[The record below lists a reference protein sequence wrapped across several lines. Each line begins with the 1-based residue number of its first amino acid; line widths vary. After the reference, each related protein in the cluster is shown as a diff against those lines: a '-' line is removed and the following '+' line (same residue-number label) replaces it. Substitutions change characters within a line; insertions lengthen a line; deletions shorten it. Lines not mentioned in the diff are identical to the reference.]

1 MENKNINDRRQD
13 GQGAPGQKQSGWLK
27 YPRKAMSGV
36 VYSAT
41 IVIMLAVSLLFSF
54 TLTAVV
60 SSTGIEL
67 ETLKKQDWYKYLS
80 YGLYQVA
87 YIAVV
92 LLFAFLYRQK
102 PREFGYRKTH
112 PKYFII
118 ALLAAFGLLFS
129 LNWVNGQFIKL
140 FELIGYTAPESSLP
154 SLEGGGIVGVL
165 IVVAVL
171 PAILEET
178 IFRGIILDGIKDVGT
193 VAACLLGGLLF
204 SIFHQSPAQTAYQFI
219 CGAVFTLVAIR
230 ADSILPAVL
239 MHFVNN
245 AIIIFDAKYGFL
257 TNMNG
262 TAYLIV
268 CLVSAAALVGS
279 LVYLIF
285 FDKKTNRKK
294 EGPIKPFICSALV
307 GIVVTGIMWISAL
320 VTGIA
325 G

>member
-60 SSTGIEL
+60 SSTGTEL
-67 ETLKKQDWYKYLS
+67 EILQEQDWYKYLS
-80 YGLYQVA
+80 YGLYQAA

-102 PREFGYRKTH
+102 PRDFGYRKTH
-112 PKYFII
+112 PKYFVI

-178 IFRGIILDGIKDVGT
+178 IFRGLMLEGIKDVGT

-204 SIFHQSPAQTAYQFI
+204 SVFHQNPAQTAYQFV
-219 CGAVFTLVAIR
+219 CGAAFTLLAIR
-230 ADSILPAVL
+230 ADSLVPAIL

-245 AIIIFDAKYGFL
+245 ALIIFDARFGFL
-257 TNMNG
+257 SNLSG
-262 TAYLIV
+262 GGAAALYAVSGV
-268 CLVSAAALVGS
+268 CLAAALVW
-279 LVYLIF
+279 LIF
-285 FDKKTNRKK
+285 FEKKTNRKK
-294 EGPIKPFICSALV
+294 EGPIRPFLYPAL
-307 GIVVTGIMWISAL
+307 TGIILCGVIWVYNL
-320 VTGIA
+320 VVYIA
-325 G
+325 